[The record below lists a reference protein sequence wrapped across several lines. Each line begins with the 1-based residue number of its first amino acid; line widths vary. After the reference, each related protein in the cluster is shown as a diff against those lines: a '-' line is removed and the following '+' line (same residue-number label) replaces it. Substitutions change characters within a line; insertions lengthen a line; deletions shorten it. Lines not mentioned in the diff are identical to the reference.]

1 MISRAFNEPISAAS
15 GLNTLARESLPSER
29 NGESES
35 AMSNNTLQELR
46 NEHRL
51 RELRRM
57 KLRLPILVATA
68 AIAAAGLLPGVLI
81 FYFAQR
87 MLALPITAGMAV
99 AAAGIWYLA
108 AQMLA
113 EWDRAVILRMGRF
126 HKVAGPGFFLI
137 VPIIQHVSRVVD
149 TRIRTTSFYVESM
162 LTKDT
167 VPVSIEA
174 IAFWRVSDAR
184 KTVLEVEDY
193 YQAITMAVQ
202 TAHRDIIG
210 EHNLAE
216 ILAKREEIVA
226 QLKAILD
233 EKAQA
238 WGINV
243 HSIEIRDL
251 RIPANLQQVLS
262 KQAQAERE
270 RQARTILG
278 EAEMEIAQKFA
289 QAAESYR
296 DNPVALQLR
305 SMNIIY
311 EGLRSGTSMMLVPSQ
326 VLDTMNLG
334 SVAAMGVAQQ
344 AISHESATHPPPD
357 SDA

>member
-1 MISRAFNEPISAAS
+1 
-15 GLNTLARESLPSER
+15 
-29 NGESES
+29 
-35 AMSNNTLQELR
+35 MSNNTLQELR
-46 NEHRL
+46 NEHGL
-51 RELRRM
+51 RELRRL
-57 KLRLPILVATA
+57 KLRLPILVATV
-68 AIAAAGLLPGVLI
+68 AIAALGLLPGILI
-81 FYFAQR
+81 YLVGQQ
-87 MLALPITAGMAV
+87 MLAVPIAAVTGGV
-99 AAAGIWYLA
+99 AAAIWYLA
-108 AQMLA
+108 AQLLA
-113 EWDRAVILRMGRF
+113 EWDRAVILRLGRF
-126 HKVAGPGFFLI
+126 HKVGGPGFFLI

-174 IAFWRVSDAR
+174 IAFWKVADAR

-202 TAHRDIIG
+202 TAHRDIMG
-210 EHNLAE
+210 EHNLAD
-216 ILAKREEIVA
+216 ILAKREEIVSE
-226 QLKAILD
+226 LKAILD

-238 WGINV
+238 WGIQV
-243 HSIEIRDL
+243 HSIEIRDIT
-251 RIPANLQQVLS
+251 IPANLQQVLS

-289 QAAESYR
+289 RAAEAYR

-305 SMNIIY
+305 AMNIIY

-334 SVAAMGVAQQ
+334 SVAALGAAQ
-344 AISHESATHPPPD
+344 HEVPGDSATPCTTD